1 MITVYVEYI
10 FCMLSTENKRW
21 WILMA
26 RSFEKLPKLSLI
38 INKFNT
44 LADFIFP
51 AIHQCQ
57 KKNRYLFIF
66 TFGFLRESTKWNS
79 K

>member
-1 MITVYVEYI
+1 
-10 FCMLSTENKRW
+10 
-21 WILMA
+21 MA
-26 RSFEKLPKLSLI
+26 RFFEKLPKLSSI

-57 KKNRYLFIF
+57 KKNKCLFIF